1 MGLLSLE
8 ETTCE
13 LVRCLRP
20 LRATVT
26 YKIIDCYRNICDGNM
41 FKKYKK
47 NNEIADSD
55 KTDCR
60 NSGHVQ
66 HLCVL
71 HTVTLSNDSD
81 GAYAGVDIQ
90 RN

>member
-1 MGLLSLE
+1 MRLLPIRLSIVIE
-8 ETTCE
+8 IF
-13 LVRCLRP
+13 VM
-20 LRATVT
+20 
-26 YKIIDCYRNICDGNM
+26 KICSKNI
-41 FKKYKK
+41 K